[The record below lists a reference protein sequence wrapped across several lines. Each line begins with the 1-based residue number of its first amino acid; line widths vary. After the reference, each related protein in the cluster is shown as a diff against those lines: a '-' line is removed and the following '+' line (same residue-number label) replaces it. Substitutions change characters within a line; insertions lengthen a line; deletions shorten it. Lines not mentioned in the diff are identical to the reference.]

1 MTAQKPGLH
10 PRNRHRS
17 RYDMNALCLSCPPLQ
32 DYLVQTPA
40 GEPSV
45 NFADPQAVKMLNKAL
60 LAHFYGVAHW
70 DIPEGFLCPPVPGAR
85 ITFIT
90 LPTFLPKA
98 MRVSFHSRP
107 PFWILA
113 PGRT

>member
-40 GEPSV
+40 GEPSGCT
-45 NFADPQAVKMLNKAL
+45 DPKKL
-60 LAHFYGVAHW
+60 
-70 DIPEGFLCPPVPGAR
+70 D
-85 ITFIT
+85 
-90 LPTFLPKA
+90 
-98 MRVSFHSRP
+98 S
-107 PFWILA
+107 
-113 PGRT
+113 

>member
-40 GEPSV
+40 G
-45 NFADPQAVKMLNKAL
+45 DPRSTL
-60 LAHFYGVAHW
+60 LTRRR
-70 DIPEGFLCPPVPGAR
+70 LKC
-85 ITFIT
+85 
-90 LPTFLPKA
+90 
-98 MRVSFHSRP
+98 
-107 PFWILA
+107 
-113 PGRT
+113 